1 MQGVNELQASGG
13 VLVLL
18 LVLWTKSKYISSIWH
33 VAGAGAGA
41 GLRPAAIS
49 PAISWHQTQQFVG
62 SSI

>member
-1 MQGVNELQASGG
+1 MQGVNELQAAGG

-33 VAGAGAGA
+33 VAGAG
-41 GLRPAAIS
+41 LRPAAIS

>member
-13 VLVLL
+13 VLE
-18 LVLWTKSKYISSIWH
+18 LWTKSKYISSIWH
-33 VAGAGAGA
+33 VAGARA

>member
-1 MQGVNELQASGG
+1 MQGVNELQAAG
-13 VLVLL
+13 VVLL
-18 LVLWTKSKYISSIWH
+18 LWTKSKYISSIWH
-33 VAGAGAGA
+33 VAGAGA

>member
-1 MQGVNELQASGG
+1 MQGVNELQAAGG

-18 LVLWTKSKYISSIWH
+18 LLLWTKSKYISSIWH
-33 VAGAGAGA
+33 VAGAGA